1 MSSEGDLNLV
11 YVILIICILTIL
23 AFFMYKLNSKVNEL
37 SEFVNNLKDQILL
50 DDNKD
55 PEEDKTPKLEET
67 NEEPLDKLDT
77 TKETLTDN

>member
-67 NEEPLDKLDT
+67 NEEPLDKPDT